1 MLKLLRSIRDF
12 VTPPVCPFC
21 GKELAEGKERL
32 CTDCEQEL
40 PLWPERRCK
49 GCGGANDSYLDLCH
63 NCQQIPGGRPWKI
76 AVSGLPYYGSVREA
90 IHRYKYREKNYFLP
104 FLAGRM
110 ADEWQKMASD
120 VEVDAVTYVPLHWRR
135 YLQRGYNQSELLAK
149 YLARRLGKPC
159 FKTLRRVRKTS
170 QQAALDQAARQ
181 ANIRRAFASVG
192 GETLLGMRLLLVD
205 DVFTTGATLS
215 EATKTLLKAGASE
228 VSVIT
233 AARD

>member
-1 MLKLLRSIRDF
+1 MLNLLRPLRDF
-12 VTPPVCPFC
+12 VTPPVCPLC
-21 GKELAEGKERL
+21 GKELTPGKERL
-32 CTDCEQEL
+32 CPDCEQGL

-63 NCQQIPGGRPWKI
+63 NCQQIPGGRPWRI

-90 IHRYKYREKNYFLP
+90 IHRYKYREKVYFLP

-110 ADEWQKMASD
+110 ADEWLKMASD
-120 VEVDAVTYVPLHWRR
+120 VQVDAVTYIPLHWMRH
-135 YLQRGYNQSELLAK
+135 LKRGYNQSEMLAK
-149 YLARRLGKPC
+149 YLARRLGVPC
-159 FKTLRRVRKTS
+159 ICALRRTRKTS
-170 QQAALDQAARQ
+170 QQAALDQAARL
-181 ANIRRAFASVG
+181 ANIRRAFAPVG

-205 DVFTTGATLS
+205 DVFTTGATLG
-215 EATKTLLKAGASE
+215 EATKTLLKAGVSE

>member
-1 MLKLLRSIRDF
+1 MLNQLRPLRDF
-12 VTPPVCPFC
+12 VTPPVCPLC
-21 GKELAEGKERL
+21 GKELTPGKERL
-32 CTDCEQEL
+32 CPDCEQGL

-90 IHRYKYREKNYFLP
+90 IHRYKYREKVYFLP

-110 ADEWQKMASD
+110 ADEWLKMAPG
-120 VEVDAVTYVPLHWRR
+120 VQVDAVTYIPLHWMRH
-135 YLQRGYNQSELLAK
+135 LQRGYNQSEMLAK
-149 YLARRLGKPC
+149 YLAHRLGVPC
-159 FKTLRRVRKTS
+159 IRALRRTRKTS
-170 QQAALDQAARQ
+170 QQAALDQAARL
-181 ANIRRAFASVG
+181 ANIRRAFAPVG

-205 DVFTTGATLS
+205 DVFTTGATLG
-215 EATKTLLKAGASE
+215 EATKTLLKAGVSE